1 MAVKSTRFHL
11 MLLSVIFLFTV
22 NNSFS
27 AKLDLKKNRAAKVG
41 SKVFLKSEVEEA
53 MRQSKVS
60 YEQALEDLI
69 NFEVLYQAARIRL
82 PQPEEKAVLEAIREE
97 KQYYAL
103 HFRREADSISDQEF
117 LNAVGFKNRSMR
129 EYREYTIKRIMVEQ
143 YLNNLYDEAELKN
156 NTITQAEIDNFIND
170 NPRIFKK
177 SETYD
182 LMLIY
187 FSFFSDS
194 GRQLTRDEI
203 SAKVKSAEECLGR
216 LKGGADFSEMA
227 KNYSEDLYSLHQS
240 PVGYYGKVESQ
251 DEYTKKRFSPEI
263 LTALAGAQT
272 GLLPKLFATQ
282 DGVFIFYLIEKIPE
296 KEITGE
302 DAYAIAMDEVK
313 KKNIRNAKKE
323 IERKTLEEYRN
334 YFDVVIFD
342 N

>member
-1 MAVKSTRFHL
+1 MTVKSTRFHL
-11 MLLSVIFLFTV
+11 ILLSALFLFV
-22 NNSFS
+22 INNLFA

-41 SKVFLKSEVEEA
+41 SKVFLKNEVEEA
-53 MRQSKVS
+53 MRQSKKS

-69 NFEVLYQAARIRL
+69 NFEVLYQAAKINV
-82 PQPEEKAVLEAIREE
+82 PVPDEKTILETIREE

-117 LNAVGFKNRSMR
+117 LNAVGFKNRSMKD
-129 EYREYTIKRIMVEQ
+129 YREYIIKRIMTEQ
-143 YLNNLYDEAELKN
+143 YLNDLYAEAELKN
-156 NTITQAEIDNFIND
+156 NTITQAEIDNFIKD

-177 SETYD
+177 SEMYD

-194 GRQLTRDEI
+194 GRQLTKDEI
-203 SAKVKSAEECLGR
+203 SAKCRSAEECLGR
-216 LKGGADFSEMA
+216 LKGGANFSDMA
-227 KNYSEDLYSLHQS
+227 KNYSDDLYSLRQL
-240 PVGYYGKVESQ
+240 PVGYYGKVESE

-263 LTALAGAQT
+263 LSAFAKADS

-313 KKNIRNAKKE
+313 KKNIKEAKKNVE
-323 IERKTLEEYRN
+323 KKTLEEYRN
-334 YFDVVIFD
+334 YFDVVIF
-342 N
+342 NN

>member
-1 MAVKSTRFHL
+1 MAAKSTKFHL
-11 MLLSVIFLFTV
+11 ILLSSLFLFV
-22 NNSFS
+22 MNNSFA

-41 SKVFLKSEVEEA
+41 SRVFLKSEVEEA

-69 NFEVLYQAARIRL
+69 NFEVLYQAAKIKV
-82 PQPEEKAVLEAIREE
+82 PPPAEKTVLENIREE

-129 EYREYTIKRIMVEQ
+129 DYREYTIKRIMVEQ
-143 YLNNLYDEAELKN
+143 YLNDLYTEAELRN
-156 NTITQAEIDNFIND
+156 NTITQTEIDNFIKD

-187 FSFFSDS
+187 FSFFSDN
-194 GRQLTRDEI
+194 GRQLTKDEI
-203 SAKVKSAEECLGR
+203 SAKCKSAEECLGR
-216 LKGGADFSEMA
+216 LKGGADFSDMA
-227 KNYSEDLYSLHQS
+227 KNYSDDLYSLRQS
-240 PVGYYGKVESQ
+240 PVGYYGKVESD

-263 LTALAGAQT
+263 LAALASADS
-272 GLLPKLFATQ
+272 GLLPKLFATR

-313 KKNIRNAKKE
+313 KENIKNAKKE
-323 IERKTLEEYRN
+323 VERKTLEEYRN

>member
-1 MAVKSTRFHL
+1 MAAKSTKFHL
-11 MLLSVIFLFTV
+11 ILLSSLFLFV
-22 NNSFS
+22 MNNSFA

-41 SKVFLKSEVEEA
+41 SRVFLKSEVEEA

-69 NFEVLYQAARIRL
+69 NFEVLYQAAKIKV
-82 PQPEEKAVLEAIREE
+82 PPPTEKTVLENIREE

-129 EYREYTIKRIMVEQ
+129 DYREYTIKRILVEQ
-143 YLNNLYDEAELKN
+143 YLNDLYTEAELKN
-156 NTITQAEIDNFIND
+156 NTITQTEIDNFIKD

-187 FSFFSDS
+187 FSFFSDN
-194 GRQLTRDEI
+194 GRQLTKDEI
-203 SAKVKSAEECLGR
+203 SAKCKSAEECLGR
-216 LKGGADFSEMA
+216 LKGGADFSDMA
-227 KNYSEDLYSLHQS
+227 KNYSDDLYSLRQS
-240 PVGYYGKVESQ
+240 PVGYYGKVESD

-263 LTALAGAQT
+263 LAALASADS
-272 GLLPKLFATQ
+272 GLLPKLFATR

-313 KKNIRNAKKE
+313 KENIKNAKKE
-323 IERKTLEEYRN
+323 VERKTLEEYRN

>member
-1 MAVKSTRFHL
+1 MAAKSTKFHL
-11 MLLSVIFLFTV
+11 ILLSLLFLFV
-22 NNSFS
+22 MNNSFA

-41 SKVFLKSEVEEA
+41 NRVFLKSEVEEA

-69 NFEVLYQAARIRL
+69 NFEVLYQAAKIKV
-82 PQPEEKAVLEAIREE
+82 PPPAEKTVLENIREE

-129 EYREYTIKRIMVEQ
+129 DYREYTIKRIMVEQ
-143 YLNNLYDEAELKN
+143 YLNDLYTEAELKN
-156 NTITQAEIDNFIND
+156 NTITQTEIDNFIKD

-187 FSFFSDS
+187 FSFFSDN
-194 GRQLTRDEI
+194 GRQLTKDEI
-203 SAKVKSAEECLGR
+203 SAKCKSAEECLGR
-216 LKGGADFSEMA
+216 LKGGADFSNMA
-227 KNYSEDLYSLHQS
+227 KNYSDDLYSLRQS
-240 PVGYYGKVESQ
+240 PVGYYGKVESD

-263 LTALAGAQT
+263 LAALASADS
-272 GLLPKLFATQ
+272 GLLPKLFATR

-313 KKNIRNAKKE
+313 KENIKNAKKE
-323 IERKTLEEYRN
+323 VERKTLEEYRN

>member
-1 MAVKSTRFHL
+1 MAAKSTKFHL
-11 MLLSVIFLFTV
+11 ILLSLLFLFV
-22 NNSFS
+22 MNNSFA

-41 SKVFLKSEVEEA
+41 NRVFLKSEVEEA

-69 NFEVLYQAARIRL
+69 NFEVLYQAAKIKV
-82 PQPEEKAVLEAIREE
+82 PPPTEKTVLENIREE

-129 EYREYTIKRIMVEQ
+129 DYREYTIKRILVEQ
-143 YLNNLYDEAELKN
+143 YLNDLYTEAELRN
-156 NTITQAEIDNFIND
+156 NTITQTEIDNFIKD

-187 FSFFSDS
+187 FSFFSDN
-194 GRQLTRDEI
+194 GRQLTKDEI
-203 SAKVKSAEECLGR
+203 SAKCKSAEECLGR
-216 LKGGADFSEMA
+216 LKGGADFSDMA
-227 KNYSEDLYSLHQS
+227 KNYSDDLYSLRQS
-240 PVGYYGKVESQ
+240 PVGYYGKVESD

-263 LTALAGAQT
+263 LAALASADS
-272 GLLPKLFATQ
+272 GLLPKLFATR

-313 KKNIRNAKKE
+313 KENIKNAKKE
-323 IERKTLEEYRN
+323 VERKTLEEYRN

>member
-1 MAVKSTRFHL
+1 MAAKSTKFHL
-11 MLLSVIFLFTV
+11 ILLSLLFLFV
-22 NNSFS
+22 MNNSFA

-41 SKVFLKSEVEEA
+41 NRVFLKSEVEEA

-69 NFEVLYQAARIRL
+69 NFEVLYQAAKIKV
-82 PQPEEKAVLEAIREE
+82 PPPAEKTVLENIREE

-129 EYREYTIKRIMVEQ
+129 DYREYTIKRIMVEQ
-143 YLNNLYDEAELKN
+143 YLNDLYTEAELKN
-156 NTITQAEIDNFIND
+156 NTITQTEIDNFIKD

-182 LMLIY
+182 LILIY
-187 FSFFSDS
+187 FSFFSDN
-194 GRQLTRDEI
+194 GRQLTKDEI
-203 SAKVKSAEECLGR
+203 SAKCKSAEECLGR
-216 LKGGADFSEMA
+216 LKGGADFSNMA
-227 KNYSEDLYSLHQS
+227 KNYSDDLYSLRQS
-240 PVGYYGKVESQ
+240 PVGYYGKVESD

-263 LTALAGAQT
+263 LAALASADS
-272 GLLPKLFATQ
+272 GLLPKLFATR

-313 KKNIRNAKKE
+313 KENIKNAKKE
-323 IERKTLEEYRN
+323 VERKTLEEYRN

>member
-1 MAVKSTRFHL
+1 MAAKSTKFHL
-11 MLLSVIFLFTV
+11 ILLSLLFLFV
-22 NNSFS
+22 MNNSFA

-41 SKVFLKSEVEEA
+41 NRVFLKSEVEEA

-69 NFEVLYQAARIRL
+69 NFEVLYQAAKIKV
-82 PQPEEKAVLEAIREE
+82 PPPAEKTVLENIREE

-129 EYREYTIKRIMVEQ
+129 DYREYTIKRIMVEQ
-143 YLNNLYDEAELKN
+143 YLNDLYTEAELRN
-156 NTITQAEIDNFIND
+156 NTITQTEIDNFIKD

-187 FSFFSDS
+187 FSFFSDN
-194 GRQLTRDEI
+194 GRQLTKDEI
-203 SAKVKSAEECLGR
+203 SAKCKSAEECLGR
-216 LKGGADFSEMA
+216 LKGGADFSDMA
-227 KNYSEDLYSLHQS
+227 KNYSDDLYSLRQS
-240 PVGYYGKVESQ
+240 PVGYYGKVESD

-263 LTALAGAQT
+263 LAALASADS
-272 GLLPKLFATQ
+272 GLLPKLFATR

-313 KKNIRNAKKE
+313 KENIKNAKKE
-323 IERKTLEEYRN
+323 VERKTLEEYRN